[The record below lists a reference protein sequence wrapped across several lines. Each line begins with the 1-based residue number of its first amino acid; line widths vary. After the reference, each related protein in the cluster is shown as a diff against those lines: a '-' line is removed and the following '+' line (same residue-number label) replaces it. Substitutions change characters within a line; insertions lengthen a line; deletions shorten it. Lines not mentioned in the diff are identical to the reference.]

1 MSVLV
6 KVFAVIGALLLSLPP
21 LLLVITFWQL
31 IPLPSILIA
40 LAMVAGGFLWWV
52 LRKRSK
58 GVAFSEAALMGR
70 QSSKDGLL

>member
-1 MSVLV
+1 MIIKVL
-6 KVFAVIGALLLSLPP
+6 AVVGAVLLSLPP
-21 LLLVITFWQL
+21 LLLVVTFWHL

-40 LAMVAGGFLWWV
+40 FALVFGFGLWWL

-58 GVAFSEAALMGR
+58 ALTYSEAALMGR